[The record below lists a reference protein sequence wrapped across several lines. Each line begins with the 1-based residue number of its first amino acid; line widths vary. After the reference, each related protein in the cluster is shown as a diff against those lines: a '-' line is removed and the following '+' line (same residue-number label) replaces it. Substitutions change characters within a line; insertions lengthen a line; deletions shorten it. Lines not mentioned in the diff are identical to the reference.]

1 MLEIENKY
9 WSKGFKYVA
18 GIDEAGRGPLA
29 GPVVAACVIFNKG
42 DRIEDI
48 KDSKKLTDKKRNEL
62 FKIIYKRAL
71 GVGIG
76 IVHESKI
83 DEINILK
90 ATFLAMNKSIG
101 QLSVNPDQVLVDG
114 PYSNVKIYPV
124 EHVVNGDNLSQSIAA
139 ASIIA
144 KVTRDHLMIEYDK
157 IFPEYGFAKHKGY
170 GTKYHME
177 TIKSLKSTPIHRK
190 SFKVVN
196 EHLPNFNFFKQSNNI
211 GKLGSQII
219 ASNYIKKNY
228 FILDSNISL
237 DSGNIID
244 YCFENSEDST
254 LLFVKSITKLNDLKF
269 SLDNTYNVDKSFYKN
284 FIDSYLIENNY
295 DKKYSFTVI
304 SIEFI
309 KSNKHIIKEVWL

>member
-9 WSKGFKYVA
+9 WSKGLKYVA

-29 GPVVAACVIFNKG
+29 GPVIAACVIFKKC
-42 DRIEDI
+42 DRIEEI

-62 FKIIYKRAL
+62 FKIIYKKAL

-101 QLSVNPDQVLVDG
+101 QLSVNPEQILVDG

-157 IFPEYGFAKHKGY
+157 IFPEYGLAENCGF
-170 GTKYHME
+170 
-177 TIKSLKSTPIHRK
+177 
-190 SFKVVN
+190 
-196 EHLPNFNFFKQSNNI
+196 PN
-211 GKLGSQII
+211 
-219 ASNYIKKNY
+219 
-228 FILDSNISL
+228 
-237 DSGNIID
+237 
-244 YCFENSEDST
+244 
-254 LLFVKSITKLNDLKF
+254 
-269 SLDNTYNVDKSFYKN
+269 
-284 FIDSYLIENNY
+284 
-295 DKKYSFTVI
+295 
-304 SIEFI
+304 
-309 KSNKHIIKEVWL
+309 